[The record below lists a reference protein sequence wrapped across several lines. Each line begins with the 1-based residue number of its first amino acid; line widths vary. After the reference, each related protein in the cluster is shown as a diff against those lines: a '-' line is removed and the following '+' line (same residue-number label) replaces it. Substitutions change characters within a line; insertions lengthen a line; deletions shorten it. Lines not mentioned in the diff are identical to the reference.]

1 LIKNINNKIYIIE
14 NYISTSS
21 ANLITEVFNKDLSD
35 TPNFQIKGGPSLK
48 PEDGYT
54 YQCGNPIIK
63 YKNENQHDLAVDLLT
78 MVCSSMSNT
87 ISNFTNKQMDI
98 KTMFYSLMLKG
109 SENDLHTD
117 NYHEIDNI
125 ESIRKNSKDDWSG
138 LLYLND
144 GYEGGILEF
153 PEENFYIKPNPGT
166 FIFFQGS
173 HDLPHRVSKVTEG
186 QRNVIV
192 SFFWPSEYRGLDTVL
207 G

>member
-1 LIKNINNKIYIIE
+1 MIKNINNKIYIIE

-125 ESIRKNSKDDWSG
+125 ESIRKINVLTKRYPHLTKSG
-138 LLYLND
+138 
-144 GYEGGILEF
+144 
-153 PEENFYIKPNPGT
+153 
-166 FIFFQGS
+166 
-173 HDLPHRVSKVTEG
+173 
-186 QRNVIV
+186 IV
-192 SFFWPSEYRGLDTVL
+192 LSC
-207 G
+207 

>member
-14 NYISTSS
+14 NYISNSS
-21 ANLITEVFNKDLSD
+21 ANLITKVFNKDLSD
-35 TPNFQIKGGPSLK
+35 TPNYQIKGGPSLK
-48 PEDGYT
+48 PEDGYK

-63 YKNENQHDLAVDLLT
+63 YKNENQHDIAVDLLT

-87 ISNFTNKQMDI
+87 ISNFINKQMDI
-98 KTMFYSLMLKG
+98 KTMFYSLMLEG
-109 SENDLHTD
+109 SENNLHTD
-117 NYHEIDNI
+117 NYHEINNV

-144 GYEGGILEF
+144 EYEGGTLEF

-173 HDLPHRVSKVTEG
+173 HNLPHRVSKVTKG

-192 SFFWPSEYRGLDTVL
+192 SFFWPSEYRGSDTVL